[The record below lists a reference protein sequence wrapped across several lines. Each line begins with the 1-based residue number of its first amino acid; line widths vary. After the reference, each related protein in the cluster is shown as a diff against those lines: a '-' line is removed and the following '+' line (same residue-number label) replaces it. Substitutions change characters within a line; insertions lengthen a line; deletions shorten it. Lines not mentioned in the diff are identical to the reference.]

1 MPEHLAFQ
9 QIATERGAVD
19 SDKGFITAGTVL
31 VDGLCKHFFASP
43 GLSGEQD
50 GNIRGGN
57 LACQRNSLLYSRRT
71 ADDSGKRILFAYS
84 LLLAVGNGSLFHR
97 LCDQGKDFIVVVTFG
112 DIVKRTVL
120 DSLYSVGDIT
130 VGRKQDHFR
139 KGTQAFQFRN
149 KLHTAPV
156 RQANITEHHFGI
168 ILFELLDTHFA
179 VGCLEHFITFQPDN
193 TGQEA

>member
-43 GLSGEQD
+43 GLSGEQ
-50 GNIRGGN
+50 RREHPWRQP
-57 LACQRNSLLYSRRT
+57 CVPRNSLLYSRRT

-97 LCDQGKDFIVVVTFG
+97 LCNQGKDFIVV
-112 DIVKRTVL
+112 
-120 DSLYSVGDIT
+120 
-130 VGRKQDHFR
+130 
-139 KGTQAFQFRN
+139 
-149 KLHTAPV
+149 APLV
-156 RQANITEHHFGI
+156 I
-168 ILFELLDTHFA
+168 
-179 VGCLEHFITFQPDN
+179 
-193 TGQEA
+193 